1 MLKLL
6 KKEALADSYLLTT
19 EEERINKDDNI
30 IRRAKGEWF
39 WCKKIKRALEKTDE
53 SFFSSTKWKKLSWER
68 DLEYS
73 DLKKTEVVSFSYNSQ
88 ARWGQSGVQVPSIVL
103 LCFLLENDAHPYTRS
118 STVWHSVFQFK
129 QGKREEV

>member
-39 WCKKIKRALEKTDE
+39 
-53 SFFSSTKWKKLSWER
+53 
-68 DLEYS
+68 
-73 DLKKTEVVSFSYNSQ
+73 
-88 ARWGQSGVQVPSIVL
+88 
-103 LCFLLENDAHPYTRS
+103 
-118 STVWHSVFQFK
+118 
-129 QGKREEV
+129 